1 MSLGSPSAQPEPASP
16 SPRQK
21 SESQAS
27 VSDTSAAEGSR
38 TNIRETGPHP
48 SYVVLTG
55 NPNCGKT
62 TLFNALTGLRAK
74 VGNYAGVTVER
85 KEGKL
90 LGAPGDLNARVLD
103 LPGTYSLSPQSLDEQ
118 ISRDVLLNRLP
129 ELPPASLI
137 VVVADASNLQRNL
150 YYATQVIEL
159 GHPALIALNMMDVAE
174 ANGHQIDVERLSAAL
189 SVPVV
194 PIVASTGEGLPEL
207 RQQILSLVAAELTRR
222 TCPVPDPSGATPP
235 RFVELPGAFKR
246 EADAIAGLLAQ
257 TFRERR
263 TQAAAEALL
272 ILSNEKALASSLEHY
287 PDAVQKA
294 VAAARQRLE
303 QTGVDWRGT
312 PIEARYTKVAAIQQS
327 VTTEIAAPGETFSD
341 RLDRILTHKV
351 WGTLIFI
358 GIMTLMFQSIFTFA
372 RIPMELLQAGVDWL
386 GGLVGRIIPPGQLN
400 SLLADGVVA
409 GVGAVIVFLPQI
421 LLLFLFIGFL
431 EDTGYMARAAFLMDR
446 LMSKVGLHG
455 KSFIPM
461 LSSFACAIP
470 GIMATRTIETP
481 KDRLV
486 TILVSPLMSCSARLP
501 VYTLL
506 IAACI
511 PNIAILPFLS
521 LPGLTMLAMYLL
533 GIVVALLMA
542 WLFKKTL
549 LKGETPLLIME
560 LPPYKRP
567 LLRVVVRHMWDRSR
581 IFIRRAGTV
590 ILAINVLLWFLA
602 TYPPSRQIE
611 KEFAARRAAIESSAG
626 GARPSPGAATS
637 GDQKAGIENSNPD
650 KTEIAAPEG
659 GRSPEDALAT
669 LDNEEAGAK
678 LRHSFAGRLGRLIE
692 PAIAPLGFDWKMGIG
707 IISSFAAREVFVS
720 TMSTVYNVGKHEKS
734 QSSMSN
740 LAKTLQ
746 NQKRPDGNPIY
757 TPLTAITLMVFYVFA
772 LQCVSTVAVVR
783 RETNSWKWPLFQWVY
798 MGALAWILAFV
809 TWRVGRLL
817 GWS

>member
-1 MSLGSPSAQPEPASP
+1 VSAIPPSASEQPTLPDRPNAASASP
-16 SPRQK
+16 SRLSPSTHDPR
-21 SESQAS
+21 
-27 VSDTSAAEGSR
+27 
-38 TNIRETGPHP
+38 P
-48 SYVVLTG
+48 SSPPYIVLTG

-85 KEGKL
+85 KEGRL
-90 LGAPGDLNARVLD
+90 LGAPADLNARVLD

-129 ELPPASLI
+129 ELPAPSLI
-137 VVVADASNLQRNL
+137 VVVVDASNLQRNL

-159 GHPALIALNMMDVAE
+159 GHPTLIALNMIDVAE
-174 ANGHQIDVERLSAAL
+174 ANGHQINSAKL
-189 SVPVV
+189 GELLGVSVL
-194 PIVASTGEGLPEL
+194 PIVASTGQGVPEL
-207 RQQILSLVAAELTRR
+207 RQRAVGVLRESVTTAKPHPALFS
-222 TCPVPDPSGATPP
+222 D
-235 RFVELPGAFKR
+235 LPAAFKK
-246 EADAIAGLLAQ
+246 EADDLAVSLAE
-257 TFRERR
+257 TFHERR
-263 TQAAAEALL
+263 TQAKAEALL
-272 ILSNEKALASSLEHY
+272 ILSNEKALASSLQHY
-287 PDAVQKA
+287 PADIQQA
-294 VAAARQRLE
+294 VAAARQRLDSA
-303 QTGVDWRGT
+303 GLDWRGA
-312 PIEARYTKVAAIQQS
+312 PIEARYVSVSAIQRA
-327 VTTEIAAPGETFSD
+327 VTTESAASGETFSD
-341 RLDRILTHKV
+341 KLDRILTHKV

-358 GIMTLMFQSIFTFA
+358 AVMALMFQSIFTFA
-372 RIPMELLQAGVDWL
+372 RIPMDALQAGVDWL
-386 GGLVGRIIPPGQLN
+386 AGTVGRVIPPGDLN

-470 GIMATRTIETP
+470 GIMATRTIESP

-486 TILVSPLMSCSARLP
+486 TILVAPLMSCSARLP

-511 PNIAILPFLS
+511 PNMTVFGFLK
-521 LPGLTMLAMYLL
+521 LTGLTMLSMYLL
-533 GIVVALLMA
+533 GIIVALLMA

-549 LKGETPLLIME
+549 LKGETPMLIME

-581 IFIRRAGTV
+581 LFLRRAGTV
-590 ILAINVLLWFLA
+590 ILGINILLWFLA
-602 TYPPSRQIE
+602 TYPHNKQLT
-611 KEFAARRAAIESSAG
+611 KDFATRRATL
-626 GARPSPGAATS
+626 ARAAQPSTAE
-637 GDQKAGIENSNPD
+637 Q
-650 KTEIAAPEG
+650 IAA
-659 GRSPEDALAT
+659 

-678 LRHSFAGRLGRLIE
+678 LRQSFAGHLGRIIE
-692 PAIAPLGFDWKMGIG
+692 PVIAPLGFDWKMGIG

-720 TMSTVYNVGKHEKS
+720 TMSTVYNVGKAEKTE
-734 QSSMSN
+734 SSMNS

-746 NQKRPDGNPIY
+746 AQKRSNGSPVY
-757 TPLTAITLMVFYVFA
+757 TPLIAVTLMVFYVFA
-772 LQCVSTVAVVR
+772 LQCVSTVAIVR
-783 RETNSWKWPLFQWVY
+783 RETNSWKWPFFQWVY
-798 MGALAWILAFV
+798 MGALAWTFAFL
-809 TWRVGRLL
+809 TYRMGLLL